1 MIYSPPHFNDPF
13 HPSVY
18 DSITGWAAHARV
30 RWLVALTL
38 AGVAVGAALVL
49 TDWRRAP
56 LAGLVLVASAVGA
69 WGLLEQRTAT
79 PHSRVVRA
87 AQTLLVLLGT
97 LGAVIGGF
105 ALLFWVM
112 GPAPVL

>member
-18 DSITGWAAHARV
+18 DGITGWAAHTRV
-30 RWLVALTL
+30 RWLVALTI
-38 AGVAVGAALVL
+38 AGIGVGTALVV

-56 LAGLVLVASAVGA
+56 LAGLLLVASAIGA

-79 PHSRVVRA
+79 PHSRGVRV
-87 AQTLLVLLGT
+87 AQSLLVLLGT
-97 LGAVIGGF
+97 LGAIVGGF
-105 ALLFWVM
+105 TVLFWVM